1 MPISQALTPERVT
14 PRYLAKSTWVIGLCS
29 PLQIKQAVTGYGKAE
44 KRQVQFMVKEMLRL
58 AAIPK
63 PDDAADALAV
73 AVCHS
78 NWQQANH
85 WQGGQ
90 NNLV

>member
-1 MPISQALTPERVT
+1 
-14 PRYLAKSTWVIGLCS
+14 
-29 PLQIKQAVTGYGKAE
+29 
-44 KRQVQFMVKEMLRL
+44 MVKEMLRL